1 MKVSK
6 NQAKIGPKS
15 QQNRT
20 KIAPEWLQNWSKI
33 GPGEPL
39 GPQGPPGPPKG
50 RCFFSW
56 GPIFERKRAPQSGQG
71 APQEA
76 QGPAPGTPKI
86 LPEGVI
92 TSILASKKDL
102 KRQFKANLVKI
113 LILTIFWHDFK
124 NKCVKK
130 RREIKQHLVKKSLA
144 DQGPRQST
152 DVENL
157 S

>member
-6 NQAKIGPKS
+6 NQAKIRPKS

-20 KIAPEWLQNWSKI
+20 KIAPKWLQKWSKI
-33 GPGEPL
+33 GAGEPL
-39 GPQGPPGPPKG
+39 GPQCLPGPPTG
-50 RCFFSW
+50 RCLFSW
-56 GPIFERKRAPQSGQG
+56 GAIFERKRAPQSGQG
-71 APQEA
+71 APREA

-92 TSILASKKDL
+92 TSILASTKAFE
-102 KRQFKANLVKI
+102 RQFKANFVKI

-124 NKCVKK
+124 KKCVKK
-130 RREIKQHLVKKSLA
+130 QREIKQHLVKKSLA